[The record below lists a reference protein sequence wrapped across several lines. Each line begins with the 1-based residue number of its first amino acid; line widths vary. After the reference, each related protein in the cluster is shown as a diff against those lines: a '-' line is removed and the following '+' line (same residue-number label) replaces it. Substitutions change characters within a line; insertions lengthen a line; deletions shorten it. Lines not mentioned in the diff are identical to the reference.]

1 MENTSIEGLYATSLA
16 AVRRVKTDIHRYLY
30 YQINW
35 DNWLIAIK
43 GARGVGKTTLML
55 QHIKETFG
63 DSPEQ
68 ALYVSL
74 DNMWFANHTLSEVV
88 EYHYNHGGT
97 HLFIDE
103 IHRYP
108 HWQTVIKNMADEYP
122 YMHIAYTGSS
132 MLRMD
137 SREGDLSRRQIV
149 YTLHNMSF
157 REFLLFEKGVDLPA
171 VGLSDLL
178 ADHVKIAMRVTEG
191 LKILPCFDRYL
202 KYGCYPFYLR
212 DSDGFG
218 ARLQSVIR
226 AVLTDDLPAVDEIT
240 YATQQKVMRMLMILA
255 ECVPQT
261 PKMSELYATL
271 ETNREQGM
279 KMLTMLQR
287 AALVQLLTSEN
298 KRLHNLSK
306 PDKIYLN
313 NPNLMYAL
321 TPRTDTGTLRETFFL
336 NQLANTAEVNYP
348 AHGDFLVD
356 HQYLFEVGG
365 KSKTFEQIKDI
376 PNSYLAV
383 DDIEI
388 GHLDRIPLW
397 MFGLLY

>member
-1 MENTSIEGLYATSLA
+1 M
-16 AVRRVKTDIHRYLY
+16 
-30 YQINW
+30 
-35 DNWLIAIK
+35 
-43 GARGVGKTTLML
+43 
-55 QHIKETFG
+55 
-63 DSPEQ
+63 
-68 ALYVSL
+68 
-74 DNMWFANHTLSEVV
+74 
-88 EYHYNHGGT
+88 
-97 HLFIDE
+97 
-103 IHRYP
+103 
-108 HWQTVIKNMADEYP
+108 
-122 YMHIAYTGSS
+122 
-132 MLRMD
+132 
-137 SREGDLSRRQIV
+137 
-149 YTLHNMSF
+149 
-157 REFLLFEKGVDLPA
+157 
-171 VGLSDLL
+171 
-178 ADHVKIAMRVTEG
+178 
-191 LKILPCFDRYL
+191 
-202 KYGCYPFYLR
+202 
-212 DSDGFG
+212 
-218 ARLQSVIR
+218 
-226 AVLTDDLPAVDEIT
+226 LTDDLPAVDEIT

-298 KRLHNLSK
+298 KRLHNLTK

-321 TPRTDTGTLRETFFL
+321 TPRADTGTLRETFFL

-376 PNSYLAV
+376 PNSHLAV

-388 GHLDRIPLW
+388 
-397 MFGLLY
+397 